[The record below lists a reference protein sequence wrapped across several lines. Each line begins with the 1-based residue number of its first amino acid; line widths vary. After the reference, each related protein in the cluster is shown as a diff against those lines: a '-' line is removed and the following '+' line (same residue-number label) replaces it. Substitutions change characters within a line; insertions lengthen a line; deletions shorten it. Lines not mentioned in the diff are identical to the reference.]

1 MLKKYSS
8 MLKKEIEYMVLA
20 LESAIR
26 TDNPLTIGLVVGQVL
41 QKMKELS
48 GDASL
53 VAYSED
59 E

>member
-1 MLKKYSS
+1 